1 MTIFVFQIF
10 NMFSSVKSIALSG
23 IDGIV
28 TNVEADIRNGLP
40 CFNMVGFLST
50 KVREAGE
57 RVRAAILNS
66 GFYIAPKR
74 ILVNISPADIKKD
87 STSFDLAVA
96 VSILAVELKLDVNYL
111 LKTAFVG
118 ELSLNGDVR
127 PVNGVLPMVCAA
139 KDAGIKR
146 FILPST
152 NVREAK
158 LVDGIEII
166 PVNSLIE
173 AINIVKNKI
182 LRGDTIEEDIER
194 KISNLPDF
202 SEVHGQEGIKRAIE
216 IAVSGMHNIL
226 MVGQAGSGK
235 SMLASRI
242 PSIMPPMSA
251 DESLEVT
258 KIYSISGLL
267 EEGIGL
273 IEERPFRSPHNS
285 ISLPALA
292 GGGGNKIR
300 AGEISLAHNGVLF
313 LDELPEFKSQT
324 IEVLRQPLEEKKI
337 TIGRV
342 SATVTYPANF
352 LLAAA
357 MNPCKCGFYPDRRL
371 CHCSELQ
378 IKNYLARVSRPLID
392 RFDIVTEVR
401 RIAFESIFK
410 NRKEPSEVSSEIRNR
425 VCRVRDIQEE
435 RFKNLGIHFN
445 SQMDSKMTDEFC
457 KIDSKTRELLET
469 AYKTINLSLR
479 GYYRV
484 LKVARTIADMNG
496 KRNVTEVEVSEA
508 IHYREMIE
516 RFWG

>member
-1 MTIFVFQIF
+1 
-10 NMFSSVKSIALSG
+10 MFSSVKSIALLG
-23 IDGIV
+23 IDGII

-40 CFNMVGFLST
+40 SFNMVGFLST
-50 KVREAGE
+50 KVKEAGE

-96 VSILAVELKLDVNYL
+96 VSMLAAELRLDASYL
-111 LKTAFVG
+111 SETAFVG
-118 ELSLNGDVR
+118 ELSLNGEVK
-127 PVNGVLPMVCAA
+127 PINGVLPMVSAA

-146 FILPST
+146 FILPFK
-152 NVREAK
+152 NIREAK
-158 LVDGIEII
+158 LVEGIEII
-166 PVNSLIE
+166 PVNSLTN
-173 AINIVKNKI
+173 AVDIVRNKV
-182 LRGDTIEEDIER
+182 LKGDTVEEEVE
-194 KISNLPDF
+194 KINLNMPDF

-226 MVGQAGSGK
+226 MIGQAGSGK

-242 PSIMPPMSA
+242 PSIMPPMSVE
-251 DESLEVT
+251 ESLEVT

-267 EEGIGL
+267 EEGRGL
-273 IEERPFRSPHNS
+273 IEKRPFRSPHNS

-292 GGGGNKIR
+292 GGGGSRIR

-313 LDELPEFKSQT
+313 LDELPEFRCQT
-324 IEVLRQPLEEKKI
+324 IEILRQPLEEKKI
-337 TIGRV
+337 TIGRI
-342 SATVTYPANF
+342 SATVTYPASF

-357 MNPCKCGFYPDRRL
+357 MNPCKCGFYPDRKL
-371 CHCSELQ
+371 CHCNELQ
-378 IKNYLARVSRPLID
+378 IKNYLMRVSRPLID

-401 RIAFESIFK
+401 RIAFDSIFK
-410 NRKEPSEVSSEIRNR
+410 SKKEPSETSEKIRER
-425 VCRVRDIQEE
+425 VCKVRDIQEE
-435 RFKNLGIHFN
+435 RFKGLNIHFN

-457 KIDSKTRELLET
+457 EINSKTRKLLEE
-469 AYKTINLSLR
+469 AYKKINLSLR

-484 LKVARTIADMNG
+484 LKVARTIADMSE
-496 KRNVTEVEVSEA
+496 KKEVTEIEVSEA

>member
-1 MTIFVFQIF
+1 
-10 NMFSSVKSIALSG
+10 MFSSVKSVALSG
-23 IDGIV
+23 INGII

-40 CFNMVGFLST
+40 VFNMVGFLST
-50 KVREAGE
+50 QVRESGE

-66 GFYIAPKR
+66 GFYLEPKR
-74 ILVNISPADIKKD
+74 ILVNMSPADIKKD
-87 STSFDLAVA
+87 GTAFDLAVA
-96 VSILAVELKLDVNYL
+96 VAVLAAQLEFDNEYL
-111 LKTAFVG
+111 RETAFVG
-118 ELSLNGDVR
+118 ELSLNGEAKS
-127 PVNGVLPMVCAA
+127 VNGVLPMVCAA

-146 FILPST
+146 FVLPVA
-152 NVREAK
+152 NYREAK
-158 LVDGIEII
+158 LVEGIEII
-166 PVNSLIE
+166 GVESLAETVEIVQ
-173 AINIVKNKI
+173 NKIVKG
-182 LRGDTIEEDIER
+182 REIEEILNLGEDV
-194 KISNLPDF
+194 KLPDF

-226 MVGQAGSGK
+226 MIGQAGSGK

-242 PSIMPPMSA
+242 PAIMPPMSV

-267 EEGIGL
+267 DEGRGL
-273 IEERPFRSPHNS
+273 IETRPFRSPHNS

-292 GGGGNKIR
+292 GGGSKVR

-313 LDELPEFKSQT
+313 LDELPEFNRQT

-342 SATVTYPANF
+342 NGTATYPADF

-357 MNPCKCGFYPDRRL
+357 MNPCKCGFYPDRKL
-371 CHCSELQ
+371 CHCNEIQ
-378 IKNYLARVSRPLID
+378 IKNYLSRVSRPLID
-392 RFDIVTEVR
+392 RFDIVTEVK
-401 RIAFESIFK
+401 RISFESIF
-410 NRKEPSEVSSEIRNR
+410 RKEEKEIESSEAIRKR
-425 VCRVRDIQEE
+425 VCTARDIQEE
-435 RFKNLGIHFN
+435 RFKNEGIHFN

-457 KIDSKTRELLET
+457 KIDSKTKRLLED
-469 AYKTINLSLR
+469 AYKNINLSLR

-484 LKVARTIADMNG
+484 LKVARTIADTRQ
-496 KRNVTEVEVSEA
+496 KSEVTELEVAEA